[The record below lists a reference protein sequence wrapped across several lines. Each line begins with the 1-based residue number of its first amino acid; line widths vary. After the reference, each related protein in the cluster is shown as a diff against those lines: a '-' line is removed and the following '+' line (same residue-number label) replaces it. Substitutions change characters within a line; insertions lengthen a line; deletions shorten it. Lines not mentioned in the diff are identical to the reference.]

1 VLTTS
6 QRTDREKQ
14 RYEEGL
20 QRARYNRILSHTE
33 HYYRNKQRPVLR
45 HALEWAQD
53 RSVLE
58 IGSTAWFPWLEQEQI
73 YPASLNCINLSQ
85 KELDKGLLVASETVI
100 KPRFLLMDAQ
110 QLSFADA
117 QFDVVFGASIL
128 HHLEMSR
135 ALHEICRVLKADGRI
150 VFREPL
156 AWNPVAKLVRLLTP
170 QARTADEQPFRRK
183 ELAEIERRFAVQY
196 HYEQL
201 LAVPAGVMSQVLYES
216 PENLINRVAF
226 QIDETLLRLVPG
238 IGLLY
243 RTVVLVGR
251 KRDAAM

>member
-1 VLTTS
+1 MTS
-6 QRTDREKQ
+6 QRSDREKQ
-14 RYEEGL
+14 RFEEGL

-33 HYYRNKQRPVLR
+33 HYYRNKQRPILQ
-45 HALEWAQD
+45 HALEWARD

-58 IGSTAWFPWLEQEQI
+58 IGSTTWFPWLEQEQI

-85 KELDKGLLVASETVI
+85 RELDKGLLVANETVI

-128 HHLEMSR
+128 HHLDLGG
-135 ALHEICRVLKADGRI
+135 ALAEIWRVLKPDGLI

-156 AWNPVAKLVRLLTP
+156 ALNPVAKLVRLLTP
-170 QARTADEQPFRRK
+170 QARTVDEQPFRRK
-183 ELAEIERRFAVQY
+183 DLAEIEKRFAVQY

-201 LAVPAGVMSQVLYES
+201 LAVPVGVVSHVFYES
-216 PENLINRVAF
+216 PENLINRAAF
-226 QIDETLLRLVPG
+226 QIDEALLRLVPG

-243 RTVVLVGR
+243 RAVILIGR
-251 KRDAAM
+251 KRNAAM